1 MTAIAQPAATT
12 EAHTEST
19 TALVK
24 KHVTAV
30 VSRLQG
36 GYLSRPRST
45 SESVRALALLRRSLG
60 AAGSTDPRMWAL
72 VLADMPERLV
82 GPTSRSITEPTAA
95 EKAVLA
101 ALTTYA
107 VHQQAQQMP
116 MHVVGVGLGEATRRL
131 AAGGGDD
138 PGGLDD
144 AVVQRMH
151 RVAMAQND
159 NLRQQSL
166 RALITLMRSAT
177 PPVPLD
183 YGRLAAD
190 LYLLQ
195 DLRYAPQVHLVW
207 GRQLHTRPSSTANPE
222 AHQSPDQH
230 TPGESQ

>member
-1 MTAIAQPAATT
+1 MTAIPQSAESAVAP
-12 EAHTEST
+12 TEST
-19 TALVK
+19 TAVVK
-24 KHVTAV
+24 RHVTAV

-36 GYLSRPRST
+36 GYLGRPRAT
-45 SESVRALALLRRSLG
+45 SESVRTLALLRRSLG
-60 AAGSTDPRMWAL
+60 AAGAADPRMWAI
-72 VLADMPERLV
+72 VLSDLPERLV
-82 GPTSRSITEPTAA
+82 GPTARSITEPTAA
-95 EKAVLA
+95 EKAVLT

-107 VHQQAQQMP
+107 VHQQAQHMP
-116 MHVVGVGLGEATRRL
+116 MHVIGVGLGDATRRL
-131 AAGGGDD
+131 AATGGDD

-195 DLRYAPQVHLVW
+195 DPRYAPQVHLAW
-207 GRQLHTRPSSTANPE
+207 GRQLHTRPSGRVNPE
-222 AHQSPDQH
+222 TNDSPQNS
-230 TPGESQ
+230 TGESQ